1 MDFSAKIA
9 GMMSLPVGNVA
20 NAVRL
25 LEQDCT
31 IAFIARYRKEA
42 TGCMDEVEI
51 GRIRQ
56 ELNRLKQM
64 EERRAFVLKS
74 IGEQGGLDGDLKRRI
89 EEAVSLSEIEDLYMP
104 YKPKRKTRA
113 VMAKEKGLED
123 LAVAIMRE
131 RDVDV
136 GSLAERFV
144 NPLKGVVDADNALE
158 GARDIVAEW
167 INEQAVL
174 RQRVR
179 KYFFRNAFVEVG
191 RAKGYKQDSKYA
203 QWVDW
208 RERAAKAPSHRV
220 LALFRAERENE
231 LRLSFQVEDEEELK
245 EVVYR
250 TVTRRRDTSC
260 ARHKMKA
267 ADDCLGRLLL
277 PSLETELRTWMK
289 DRADVVAIDV
299 FSRNLRQLLMSSP
312 LGEKRVLAIDPG
324 YRTGCKVVCLDSHGM
339 LLHHDVIYPF
349 AQMEKAGERLLF
361 LVKKYDIEAVA
372 IGNGTASKEIADF
385 VRSLDFGG
393 DLTVAIVN
401 ESGASVYSASELA
414 REELGDYDITVR
426 GAVSIG
432 RRLQDPL
439 AELVK
444 ISPES
449 IGVGQYQHDVDQRK
463 LKESLQQTV
472 ESCVNQVGVELN
484 TASRELLSYVSG
496 IGPALAG
503 SIIEYRKEHGGFAT
517 RRDLLNVRRFGPKAF
532 EQAAGFLRIRHS
544 SNPLDA
550 TAVHPERYS
559 LVERMAKDAGCTVE
573 QLIAD
578 RDRRDAVVLDRYVG
592 NDCGMPTL
600 RDIMQ
605 ELEKPMRD
613 VRTKFEQTTFDKGVN
628 TIEELRVGQIL
639 DGVVTNITAFGA
651 FVDIGVHQDGLIH
664 ISQVSNCYV
673 DDLNSL
679 LHLNQKVRVKLI
691 DLDIARKRIS
701 LSMKDVD

>member
-1 MDFSAKIA
+1 
-9 GMMSLPVGNVA
+9 
-20 NAVRL
+20 
-25 LEQDCT
+25 
-31 IAFIARYRKEA
+31 
-42 TGCMDEVEI
+42 
-51 GRIRQ
+51 
-56 ELNRLKQM
+56 
-64 EERRAFVLKS
+64 
-74 IGEQGGLDGDLKRRI
+74 
-89 EEAVSLSEIEDLYMP
+89 
-104 YKPKRKTRA
+104 
-113 VMAKEKGLED
+113 
-123 LAVAIMRE
+123 
-131 RDVDV
+131 
-136 GSLAERFV
+136 
-144 NPLKGVVDADNALE
+144 
-158 GARDIVAEW
+158 
-167 INEQAVL
+167 
-174 RQRVR
+174 
-179 KYFFRNAFVEVG
+179 
-191 RAKGYKQDSKYA
+191 
-203 QWVDW
+203 
-208 RERAAKAPSHRV
+208 
-220 LALFRAERENE
+220 
-231 LRLSFQVEDEEELK
+231 
-245 EVVYR
+245 
-250 TVTRRRDTSC
+250 
-260 ARHKMKA
+260 
-267 ADDCLGRLLL
+267 
-277 PSLETELRTWMK
+277 MK

-299 FSRNLRQLLMSSP
+299 FSSNLRQLLMSSP

-349 AQMEKAGERLLF
+349 SQKEKAGDRLLF

-372 IGNGTASKEIADF
+372 IGNGTASKETAEF

-449 IGVGQYQHDVDQRK
+449 IGVGQYQHDVDQKK

-496 IGPALAG
+496 IGPVLAG
-503 SIIEYRKEHGGFAT
+503 NIIEYRKEHGGFST
-517 RRDLLNVRRFGPKAF
+517 RRDLLEVRRFGPKAF

-559 LVERMAKDAGCTVE
+559 LVERMAKDVGCTVE
-573 QLIAD
+573 QLIAN
-578 RDRRDAVVLDRYVG
+578 RDRREVVVLDRYVG
-592 NDCGMPTL
+592 KDCGMPTL

-651 FVDIGVHQDGLIH
+651 FVDVGVHQDGLIH
-664 ISQVSNCYV
+664 ISQVSNRYV
-673 DDLNSL
+673 DDLNSI